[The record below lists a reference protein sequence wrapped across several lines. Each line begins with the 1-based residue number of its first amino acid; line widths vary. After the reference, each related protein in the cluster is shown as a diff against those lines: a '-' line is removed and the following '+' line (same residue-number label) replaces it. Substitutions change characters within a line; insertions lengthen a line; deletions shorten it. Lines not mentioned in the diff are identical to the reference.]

1 MKIWDRLQQKIVQIS
16 STAKEAIPDALLGQ
30 WQVKS
35 DSDGTKLNGIH
46 VQKNTRNYLVPDAT
60 KRLTLQDSKAT
71 LTSKFSAWQIPVD
84 SAADSLGF
92 FAKQHQQMLSKQST
106 WQDWANLSPLVPEI
120 ASAIQIQPLER
131 SIKEAIPHLEEI
143 CHRPRSYLKM
153 ETEKLPVARVQR
165 IAPHAIAYLTSHTE
179 DWECKTFRGIRPKNV
194 LSLVREEL
202 LDIYENR
209 VAVRLIDHVLI
220 YLRQKIRDVERLKN
234 ELEQVLNFSKEASQ
248 SIHYRNRTRI
258 CRLWGENFDAAPQLK
273 VAEVTLNFLEQ
284 IKQKL
289 LTLTDTDLYKAIPRS
304 AEVESTLRNTN
315 ILIGDRHYREIAKL
329 WREWSKWRSKKS
341 KTAQQLFD
349 FYQQTIS
356 GFDAFCCLLCSKVLM
371 KTDRDRGFGYSPDSA
386 LPERGQSYSLQQD
399 SAKESE
405 SLNFQWLED
414 GSIQLE
420 SEKLGI
426 LKFIPLVAQ
435 LAESPDEQTSDQL
448 LKLLESLVDQADSP
462 QHRTIILYFG
472 TTQDLSQISPKFQRF
487 FNTIG
492 NDLLS
497 SDLNF
502 NSKRDRKLALLP
514 VSPFDILSTERV
526 ARAVQWWTYS
536 QKCSAYP
543 IKNVLEFRL
552 PDELLRQLQQLEAM
566 RQSPQNNQ
574 LLFIRPLSLSDRK
587 VFTSN
592 LHSMIKREEAKGN
605 SARGEVVKLRQLE
618 NMPESVDQEFESL
631 LTCPT
636 CQAKYSATGFDISFE
651 YIGNDCFT
659 AHCQQC
665 DTNWGLQRCGQ
676 CQTNYPYIKLGGANP
691 EISDRSIG
699 WCDRVFGRDVLAV
712 PCFDNNNLQFYICS
726 NCGSC
731 GNSSQSS
738 SYSCQRCLKPK

>member
-1 MKIWDRLQQKIVQIS
+1 MKIWDRLQQKFVQVP
-16 STAKEAIPDALLGQ
+16 STSKEAIPDALLGQ

-35 DSDGTKLNGIH
+35 DNDGTKLNGIH
-46 VQKNTRNYLVPDAT
+46 VQKNIRNYLVPDVT

-71 LTSKFSAWQIPVD
+71 LTSKFPAWQIPVD
-84 SAADSLGF
+84 SAADSLRF
-92 FAKQHQQMLSKQST
+92 FAKQHQQMLSKQNT

-120 ASAIQIQPLER
+120 ASAIQIQPLEK
-131 SIKEAIPHLEEI
+131 SIKDAIPHLEEI

-220 YLRQKIRDVERLKN
+220 YLRQRIRDVERLKN

-258 CRLWGENFDAAPQLK
+258 CRLWGENFDAAPQLN
-273 VAEVTLNFLEQ
+273 VAKETLNFLQQ

-289 LTLTDTDLYKAIPRS
+289 LTLTDTDLYKAIPRG
-304 AEVESTLRNTN
+304 AEVEGTLRNTN

-329 WREWSKWRSKKS
+329 WREWSKWRSKRS
-341 KTAQQLFD
+341 KTVLQLFD
-349 FYQQTIS
+349 FYQQTIN
-356 GFDAFCCLLCSKVLM
+356 GFDAFCCLLCSKVLI
-371 KTDRDRGFGYSPDSA
+371 KTERDRGFGYLSDSA

-435 LAESPDEQTSDQL
+435 LAESPDEQTSEQI
-448 LKLLESLVDQADSP
+448 LKLLESVIDQANSQP
-462 QHRTIILYFG
+462 YRTIILYFG
-472 TTQDLSQISPKFQRF
+472 TAQDVSKISPKLRRY

-492 NDLLS
+492 NDLLN
-497 SDLNF
+497 SDLNP
-502 NSKRDRKLALLP
+502 NSKSDRKLALLP
-514 VSPFDILSTERV
+514 VSPFDILSTERF
-526 ARAVQWWTYS
+526 ARAVQWWIYS
-536 QKCSAYP
+536 QKYSAYP

-552 PDELLRQLQQLEAM
+552 SDELLRQLQQSGAM

-574 LLFIRPLSLSDRK
+574 LLVMRPLSPDDRR
-587 VFTSN
+587 VFNSN
-592 LHSMIKREEAKGN
+592 LHSMIKKEEAKGN
-605 SARGEVVKLRQLE
+605 SSRGEVVKLRQLE
-618 NMPESVDQEFESL
+618 NLPESVDQEFESL

-651 YIGNDCFT
+651 NIGNDCFT

-665 DTNWGLQRCGQ
+665 ETDWGLQRCGQ

-691 EISDRSIG
+691 EISDRSVG
-699 WCDRVFGRDVLAV
+699 WCDRVFGRDVLAM
-712 PCFDNNNLQFYICS
+712 PCFDDRNLQFYICS

-738 SYSCQRCLKPK
+738 SYSCQRC

>member
-1 MKIWDRLQQKIVQIS
+1 MKIWDRLQQKFVQVP
-16 STAKEAIPDALLGQ
+16 STSKEAIPDALLGQ

-35 DSDGTKLNGIH
+35 DNDGTKLNGIH
-46 VQKNTRNYLVPDAT
+46 VQKNIRNYLVPDVT

-71 LTSKFSAWQIPVD
+71 LTSKFPAWQIPVD
-84 SAADSLGF
+84 SAADSLRF
-92 FAKQHQQMLSKQST
+92 FAKQHQQMLSKQNT

-120 ASAIQIQPLER
+120 ASAIQIQPLEK
-131 SIKEAIPHLEEI
+131 SIKDAIPHLEEI

-220 YLRQKIRDVERLKN
+220 YLRQRIRDVERLKN

-258 CRLWGENFDAAPQLK
+258 CRLWGENFDAAPQLN
-273 VAEVTLNFLEQ
+273 VAKETLNFLQQ

-289 LTLTDTDLYKAIPRS
+289 LTLTDTDLYKAIPRG
-304 AEVESTLRNTN
+304 AEVEGTLRNTN

-329 WREWSKWRSKKS
+329 WREWSKWRSKRS
-341 KTAQQLFD
+341 KTVLQLFD
-349 FYQQTIS
+349 FYQQTIN
-356 GFDAFCCLLCSKVLM
+356 GFDAFCCLLCSKVLT
-371 KTDRDRGFGYSPDSA
+371 KTERDRGFDYLSDSA
-386 LPERGQSYSLQQD
+386 LAERGQSYSLQQD

-435 LAESPDEQTSDQL
+435 LAESPDEQTSEQI
-448 LKLLESLVDQADSP
+448 LKLLESVIDQANSQP
-462 QHRTIILYFG
+462 YRTIILYFG
-472 TTQDLSQISPKFQRF
+472 TAQDVSKISPKLRRY

-492 NDLLS
+492 NDLLN
-497 SDLNF
+497 SDLNP
-502 NSKRDRKLALLP
+502 NSKSDRKLALLP
-514 VSPFDILSTERV
+514 VSPFDILSTERF
-526 ARAVQWWTYS
+526 ARAVQWWIYS
-536 QKCSAYP
+536 QKYSAYP

-552 PDELLRQLQQLEAM
+552 SDELLRQLQQSGAM

-574 LLFIRPLSLSDRK
+574 LLVMRPLSPDDRR
-587 VFTSN
+587 VFNSN
-592 LHSMIKREEAKGN
+592 LHSMIKKEEAKGN
-605 SARGEVVKLRQLE
+605 SSRGEVIKLRQLE
-618 NMPESVDQEFESL
+618 NLPESIAQEFESF

-651 YIGNDCFT
+651 NIGNDCFT

-665 DTNWGLQRCGQ
+665 ETDWGLQRCGQ

-691 EISDRSIG
+691 EISDRSVG
-699 WCDRVFGRDVLAV
+699 WCDRVFGRDVLAM
-712 PCFDNNNLQFYICS
+712 PCFDDRNLQFYICS

-738 SYSCQRCLKPK
+738 SYSCQRC

>member
-1 MKIWDRLQQKIVQIS
+1 MKIWDRLQQKFVQVP
-16 STAKEAIPDALLGQ
+16 STSKEAIPDALLGQ

-35 DSDGTKLNGIH
+35 DHDGTKLNGIH

-71 LTSKFSAWQIPVD
+71 LTSKFPAWQIPVD

-92 FAKQHQQMLSKQST
+92 FAKQHQQMLSKQNT

-120 ASAIQIQPLER
+120 ASAIQIQPLEK
-131 SIKEAIPHLEEI
+131 SIKDAIPHLEEI

-153 ETEKLPVARVQR
+153 EAEKLPVARVQR

-179 DWECKTFRGIRPKNV
+179 DWECKTFRGVRPKNV

-209 VAVRLIDHVLI
+209 VAVRLIDHLLV
-220 YLRQKIRDVERLKN
+220 YLRRRIRDVEKLKN
-234 ELEQVLNFSKEASQ
+234 ELEQVLNFSKVLQ
-248 SIHYRNRTRI
+248 SIHRRNCERI
-258 CRLWGENFDAAPQLK
+258 CHLWGENFDAAPQLK
-273 VAEVTLNFLEQ
+273 VAKETLDFLEQ

-289 LTLTDTDLYKAIPRS
+289 LTLTDTDVYKAIPRS
-304 AEVESTLRNTN
+304 AVVEGTLRNTN

-329 WREWSKWRSKKS
+329 WREWSKWRSKRS

-349 FYQQTIS
+349 FYQQTIN

-371 KTDRDRGFGYSPDSA
+371 KTDRDRGFGYLSDSA
-386 LPERGQSYSLQQD
+386 LPERGQSYSLQQG

-420 SEKLGI
+420 SKELGI
-426 LKFIPLVAQ
+426 LKFIPLIAQ
-435 LAESPDEQTSDQL
+435 LAESPDEQTSEQI
-448 LKLLESLVDQADSP
+448 LKLLEQLIEQEASQSY
-462 QHRTIILYFG
+462 RTIILYFG
-472 TTQDLSQISPKFQRF
+472 TAQDVSKISPKLRRY

-492 NDLLS
+492 NDLLN
-497 SDLNF
+497 SDLNY
-502 NSKRDRKLALLP
+502 NSKSDRKLALLP

-526 ARAVQWWTYS
+526 ARAIQWWIYS

-552 PDELLRQLQQLEAM
+552 PDELLRQLQQSGAM

-574 LLFIRPLSLSDRK
+574 LLVMRPFFPDDRR
-587 VFTSN
+587 VFNSN
-592 LHSMIKREEAKGN
+592 LHSMIKKEEAKGN
-605 SARGEVVKLRQLE
+605 SSRGEVVKLRQLE
-618 NMPESVDQEFESL
+618 NLPKSVDQEFESL

-636 CQAKYSATGFDISFE
+636 CQERYSATSSFE
-651 YIGNDCFT
+651 NIGNDCFK

-665 DTNWGLQRCGQ
+665 DTDWGLQRCGQ
-676 CQTNYPYIKLGGANP
+676 CQTNYPYIKLGGASA
-691 EISDRSIG
+691 EISDRSVG

>member
-16 STAKEAIPDALLGQ
+16 STSKEAIPDALLGQ
-30 WQVKS
+30 WQVKC
-35 DSDGTKLNGIH
+35 DHDGTKLNGIH
-46 VQKNTRNYLVPDAT
+46 IQKNARNYLVPDAT
-60 KRLTLQDSKAT
+60 KRLILQDSKAT
-71 LTSKFSAWQIPVD
+71 LDSKFPAWQIPVD
-84 SAADSLGF
+84 SAADSLRF
-92 FAKQHQQMLSKQST
+92 FAKQNQQMLAKQST

-120 ASAIQIQPLER
+120 ASAIQMQPLEKI
-131 SIKEAIPHLEEI
+131 IKDAIPHLEEI

-153 ETEKLPVARVQR
+153 ETERLPVARVQR

-209 VAVRLIDHVLI
+209 VTVRLIDHLLV
-220 YLRQKIRDVERLKN
+220 YLRRRIRDVEKLRN
-234 ELEQVLNFSKEASQ
+234 ELEQVLNFSEVSQ
-248 SIHYRNRTRI
+248 SIHWRNRDRI
-258 CRLWGENFDAAPQLK
+258 CHLWGENFDADQQLN
-273 VAEVTLNFLEQ
+273 VAKETLNFLQQ

-289 LTLTDTDLYKAIPRS
+289 LTLADTDLYKAIPRG
-304 AEVESTLRNTN
+304 AEVEGTLRNTN

-329 WREWSKWRSKKS
+329 WREWSKWNSKKS

-349 FYQQTIS
+349 FYQQTIN

-371 KTDRDRGFGYSPDSA
+371 KTDRDRGFGYSSDSA
-386 LPERGQSYSLQQD
+386 LPELGQSYSLQQD

-414 GSIQLE
+414 GSILLE

-435 LAESPDEQTSDQL
+435 LAESPDEQTSEHI
-448 LKLLESLVDQADSP
+448 LKLLESLVNQADSP
-462 QHRTIILYFG
+462 QHRIIILYFG
-472 TTQDLSQISPKFQRF
+472 TAQDVSQISPKFQRY

-492 NDLLS
+492 NDLLN
-497 SDLNF
+497 SDF
-502 NSKRDRKLALLP
+502 KSDRKLALLP

-526 ARAVQWWTYS
+526 ARALQWWIYS

-552 PDELLRQLQQLEAM
+552 PDELLRQLQQSGAM

-574 LLFIRPLSLSDRK
+574 LLVMRPFFSDDRR
-587 VFTSN
+587 VFNSN
-592 LHSMIKREEAKGN
+592 LHSMIKKEEAKGN
-605 SARGEVVKLRQLE
+605 SSRGEVVKLRQLE
-618 NMPESVDQEFESL
+618 NLPESVDQEFESL

-651 YIGNDCFT
+651 NIGNDCFT

-665 DTNWGLQRCGQ
+665 ETDWGLQRCGQ

-691 EISDRSIG
+691 EISDRPVG
-699 WCDRVFGRDVLAV
+699 WCDRVFGRDVLAM
-712 PCFDNNNLQFYICS
+712 PCFDDRNLQFYICS

-738 SYSCQRCLKPK
+738 SYSCQRC

>member
-16 STAKEAIPDALLGQ
+16 STAKEAIPGALLGQ

-35 DSDGTKLNGIH
+35 DNDGTKLNGIH

-435 LAESPDEQTSDQL
+435 LAESPDEQTSEQI
-448 LKLLESLVDQADSP
+448 LKLLESVIDQANSQP
-462 QHRTIILYFG
+462 YRTIILYFG
-472 TTQDLSQISPKFQRF
+472 TAQDVSKISPKFQRF

>member
-1 MKIWDRLQQKIVQIS
+1 MKIWDRLQQKIVQVPS
-16 STAKEAIPDALLGQ
+16 MSKQATSEALLGQ

-35 DSDGTKLNGIH
+35 DNDGTKLNGIH
-46 VQKNTRNYLVPDAT
+46 VQKNTCNYLVPDAT
-60 KRLTLQDSKAT
+60 KRWTLQDSKVA
-71 LTSKFSAWQIPVD
+71 LSSKFPAWQIPVD

-92 FAKQHQQMLSKQST
+92 FAKQHQQMLAKQNT

-120 ASAIQIQPLER
+120 ASAIQIQPLEKI
-131 SIKEAIPHLEEI
+131 IKNAIPHLEEI

-153 ETEKLPVARVQR
+153 ETEKLPVGRVQR

-179 DWECKTFRGIRPKNV
+179 DWECKTFRGVRPKNV

-202 LDIYENR
+202 FDIYENR
-209 VAVRLIDHVLI
+209 VTVRLIDHVLD
-220 YLRQKIRDVERLKN
+220 YLRRRIRDVEKLKN
-234 ELEQVLNFSKEASQ
+234 ELEQVLNFSEVSQ
-248 SIHYRNRTRI
+248 SIHWRNRERI
-258 CRLWGENFDAAPQLK
+258 CHLWGENFDAAPQLK

-289 LTLTDTDLYKAIPRS
+289 LTMTDTDLYKAIPRS
-304 AEVESTLRNTN
+304 AEVEGTLRNTN

-349 FYQQTIS
+349 FYQQTIN
-356 GFDAFCCLLCSKVLM
+356 GFDAFCSLLCSKVLM
-371 KTDRDRGFGYSPDSA
+371 KTDRDRGFGYLSDSA

-414 GSIQLE
+414 GSIQLG
-420 SEKLGI
+420 SEKLGS

-435 LAESPDEQTSDQL
+435 LAESSDEQTSEQI
-448 LKLLESLVDQADSP
+448 LKLLKSLVDQSDAP
-462 QHRTIILYFG
+462 QQRTIILYFG
-472 TTQDLSQISPKFQRF
+472 TAQDVSQISPKFQRF

-497 SDLNF
+497 FNLNSDF
-502 NSKRDRKLALLP
+502 KSDRKLALVP

-526 ARAVQWWTYS
+526 ARAVQWWIYS
-536 QKCSAYP
+536 QKYGDYP
-543 IKNVLEFRL
+543 IKKDLRL
-552 PDELLRQLQQLEAM
+552 PDQLLQQLQ
-566 RQSPQNNQ
+566 RLGVIGQHSHNQQ
-574 LLFIRPLSLSDRK
+574 LLFMRSLKERERNT
-587 VFTSN
+587 FNSN

-605 SARGEVVKLRQLE
+605 SSRGEVIKLRQLE
-618 NMPESVDQEFESL
+618 NLPESIAQEFESF

-636 CQAKYSATGFDISFE
+636 CQAKHSATGFDINFKNIE
-651 YIGNDCFT
+651 NDCFK
-659 AHCQQC
+659 AYCQQC
-665 DTNWGLQRCGQ
+665 DTDWGLKRCGQ

-691 EISDRSIG
+691 EISDRSVG
-699 WCDRVFGRDVLAV
+699 SCDRVFGRDVLAV
-712 PCFDNNNLQFYICS
+712 PCFDDRNLQFYICS

-738 SYSCQRCLKPK
+738 SYSCQRCNSKN

>member
-1 MKIWDRLQQKIVQIS
+1 MKIWDRLQQKFVRIP
-16 STAKEAIPDALLGQ
+16 STSKEAIPDVLLGQ

-35 DSDGTKLNGIH
+35 DNDGTKLNGIH
-46 VQKNTRNYLVPDAT
+46 VQKNTRNYLVPDGT
-60 KRLTLQDSKAT
+60 KRWTLQDSKAG
-71 LTSKFSAWQIPVD
+71 LTGKFLAWQIPVD

-92 FAKQHQQMLSKQST
+92 FAKQHQQMLSKQNT
-106 WQDWANLSPLVPEI
+106 WQDWVNLSPLVPEI
-120 ASAIQIQPLER
+120 ASAIQIQPLEK
-131 SIKEAIPHLEEI
+131 SIKDAIPHLEEI

-209 VAVRLIDHVLI
+209 VTVRLIDHILV
-220 YLRQKIRDVERLKN
+220 YLRQRIRDVEKLKN
-234 ELEQVLNFSKEASQ
+234 ELEQVLNFSEVSQ
-248 SIHYRNRTRI
+248 SIHWRNRERI
-258 CRLWGENFDAAPQLK
+258 CHLWGENFDAAPQLK

-289 LTLTDTDLYKAIPRS
+289 LTITDTDLYKAIPRS
-304 AEVESTLRNTN
+304 ADVEGTLRNTN

-329 WREWSKWRSKKS
+329 WREWSKWRSKRS

-349 FYQQTIS
+349 FYQQTIN
-356 GFDAFCCLLCSKVLM
+356 GFDAFCCLLCSKVLT
-371 KTDRDRGFGYSPDSA
+371 KTERDRGFDYLSDSA

-435 LAESPDEQTSDQL
+435 LVESPDEQTSEQI
-448 LKLLESLVDQADSP
+448 LKLFESVIDQANSQP
-462 QHRTIILYFG
+462 YRTIILYFG
-472 TTQDLSQISPKFQRF
+472 TAQDVSKISPKLRRY

-492 NDLLS
+492 NDLLN
-497 SDLNF
+497 SDLNS
-502 NSKRDRKLALLP
+502 NSKSDRQLALLP

-526 ARAVQWWTYS
+526 AKAVQWWIYS
-536 QKCSAYP
+536 QKYSAYP
-543 IKNVLEFRL
+543 IKKDLRL
-552 PDELLRQLQQLEAM
+552 PD
-566 RQSPQNNQ
+566 Q
-574 LLFIRPLSLSDRK
+574 LLQKIQRSAVIGQHSQSYQLIFIRPLSLGDRNT
-587 VFTSN
+587 FNSN
-592 LHSMIKREEAKGN
+592 LHSAIKGEETKGN
-605 SARGEVVKLRQLE
+605 SSKREVVKLRQLE
-618 NMPESVDQEFESL
+618 TLPDSIAQEFESL

-636 CQAKYSATGFDISFE
+636 CQTKYSETSFDIRFE
-651 YIGNDCFT
+651 NIGNDCFKG
-659 AHCQQC
+659 HCQQC
-665 DTNWGLQRCGQ
+665 DTDWGLQRCGQ

-691 EISDRSIG
+691 EISDRSVG
-699 WCDRVFGRDVLAV
+699 WCDRVFGRDVLSV
-712 PCFDNNNLQFYICS
+712 PCFDDNSLQFYICS

-738 SYSCQRCLKPK
+738 SYSCQRC

>member
-1 MKIWDRLQQKIVQIS
+1 MKIWDRLKQKIGQIP
-16 STAKEAIPDALLGQ
+16 STSKGAIPDTLLGK

-35 DSDGTKLNGIH
+35 DHDGTKLNGIH
-46 VQKNTRNYLVPDAT
+46 VQKNTFNYLVPDAT
-60 KRLTLQDSKAT
+60 KRWTLQDSQDSKAG
-71 LTSKFSAWQIPVD
+71 LTGKFFAWQIPVD
-84 SAADSLGF
+84 NAADSLGF
-92 FAKQHQQMLSKQST
+92 FAKQHQQMLSKQNT

-120 ASAIQIQPLER
+120 VSAIQIQPLEKI
-131 SIKEAIPHLEEI
+131 IKDAIPHLEEI

-153 ETEKLPVARVQR
+153 ETEKLAVARVQR

-209 VAVRLIDHVLI
+209 VTVRLIDHVLI
-220 YLRQKIRDVERLKN
+220 YLRQRIRDVERLKN

-258 CRLWGENFDAAPQLK
+258 CRLWGENFDAAPQLN
-273 VAEVTLNFLEQ
+273 VAKETLNFLQQ

-289 LTLTDTDLYKAIPRS
+289 LTLTDTDLYKAIPRG
-304 AEVESTLRNTN
+304 AEVEGTLRNTN

-329 WREWSKWRSKKS
+329 WREWSKWRSKRS

-349 FYQQTIS
+349 FYQQTIN

-371 KTDRDRGFGYSPDSA
+371 KTERDRGFGYLSDSA

-435 LAESPDEQTSDQL
+435 LAESPDEQTSEQI
-448 LKLLESLVDQADSP
+448 LKLLESVIEQANSQP
-462 QHRTIILYFG
+462 YRTIILYFG
-472 TTQDLSQISPKFQRF
+472 TAQDVSKISPKLRRY
-487 FNTIG
+487 FNAIG
-492 NDLLS
+492 NDLLN
-497 SDLNF
+497 SDF
-502 NSKRDRKLALLP
+502 KSDRKLALLP

-526 ARAVQWWTYS
+526 AKAVQWWIYS
-536 QKCSAYP
+536 QKYSDYP
-543 IKNVLEFRL
+543 IKKDLRL
-552 PDELLRQLQQLEAM
+552 PDQLLQQLQRSAVIG
-566 RQSPQNNQ
+566 QHFQNHQ
-574 LLFIRPLSLSDRK
+574 LLFMRPLSVGDRR
-587 VFTSN
+587 VFNSN
-592 LHSMIKREEAKGN
+592 LHSMIKKEEAKGN
-605 SARGEVVKLRQLE
+605 SSRGEVLKLRQLE
-618 NMPESVDQEFESL
+618 NLPESVNQEFESF

-636 CQAKYSATGFDISFE
+636 CQAEYSAIGFDINFKN
-651 YIGNDCFT
+651 IGNDCFT

-665 DTNWGLQRCGQ
+665 KTDWGLNRCGQ
-676 CQTNYPYIKLGGANP
+676 CQTNYPYIKLDWANP
-691 EISDRSIG
+691 EISDRSVG

-712 PCFDNNNLQFYICS
+712 PCFADNSLQFYICS

-738 SYSCQRCLKPK
+738 SYSCQRC

>member
-1 MKIWDRLQQKIVQIS
+1 MKIWDRLQQKFVQVP
-16 STAKEAIPDALLGQ
+16 STSKEAIPDALLGQ

-35 DSDGTKLNGIH
+35 DNDGTKLNGIH
-46 VQKNTRNYLVPDAT
+46 VQKNIRNYLVPDVT

-71 LTSKFSAWQIPVD
+71 LTSKFPAWQIPVD
-84 SAADSLGF
+84 SAADSLRF
-92 FAKQHQQMLSKQST
+92 FAKQHQQMLSKQNT

-120 ASAIQIQPLER
+120 ASAIQIQPLEK
-131 SIKEAIPHLEEI
+131 SIKDAIPHLEEI

-220 YLRQKIRDVERLKN
+220 YLRQRIRDVERLKN

-258 CRLWGENFDAAPQLK
+258 CRLWGENFDAAPQLN
-273 VAEVTLNFLEQ
+273 VAKETLNFLQQ

-289 LTLTDTDLYKAIPRS
+289 LTLTDTDLYKAIPRG
-304 AEVESTLRNTN
+304 AEVEGTLRNTN

-329 WREWSKWRSKKS
+329 WREWSKWRSKRS
-341 KTAQQLFD
+341 KTVLQLFD
-349 FYQQTIS
+349 FYQQTIN
-356 GFDAFCCLLCSKVLM
+356 GFDAFCCLLCSKVLI
-371 KTDRDRGFGYSPDSA
+371 KTERDRGFGYLSDSA

-435 LAESPDEQTSDQL
+435 LAESPDEQTSEQI
-448 LKLLESLVDQADSP
+448 LKLLESVIDQANSQP
-462 QHRTIILYFG
+462 YRTIILYFG
-472 TTQDLSQISPKFQRF
+472 TAQDVSKISPKLRRY

-492 NDLLS
+492 NDLLN
-497 SDLNF
+497 SDLNP
-502 NSKRDRKLALLP
+502 NSKSDRKLALLP
-514 VSPFDILSTERV
+514 VSPFDILSTERF
-526 ARAVQWWTYS
+526 ARAVQWWIYS
-536 QKCSAYP
+536 QKYSAYP

-552 PDELLRQLQQLEAM
+552 SDELLRQLQQSGAM

-574 LLFIRPLSLSDRK
+574 LLVMRPLSPDDRR
-587 VFTSN
+587 VFNSN
-592 LHSMIKREEAKGN
+592 LHSMIKKEEAKGN
-605 SARGEVVKLRQLE
+605 SSRGEVIKLRQLE
-618 NMPESVDQEFESL
+618 NLPESIAQEFESF

-651 YIGNDCFT
+651 NIGNDCFT

-665 DTNWGLQRCGQ
+665 ETDWGLQRCGQ
-676 CQTNYPYIKLGGANP
+676 CQTNYPYIKLSGANP
-691 EISDRSIG
+691 EISDRSVG
-699 WCDRVFGRDVLAV
+699 WCDRVFGRDVLAM
-712 PCFDNNNLQFYICS
+712 PCFDDRNLQFYICS

-738 SYSCQRCLKPK
+738 SYSCQRC

>member
-1 MKIWDRLQQKIVQIS
+1 MKIWDRLQQKFVQVP
-16 STAKEAIPDALLGQ
+16 STSKEAIPDALLGQ

-35 DSDGTKLNGIH
+35 DNDGTKLNGIH
-46 VQKNTRNYLVPDAT
+46 VQKNIRNYLVPDVT

-71 LTSKFSAWQIPVD
+71 LTSKFPAWQIPVD
-84 SAADSLGF
+84 SAADSLRF
-92 FAKQHQQMLSKQST
+92 FAKQHQQMLSKQNT

-120 ASAIQIQPLER
+120 DSAIQIQPLEKI
-131 SIKEAIPHLEEI
+131 IKDAIPHLEEI

-220 YLRQKIRDVERLKN
+220 YLRQRIRDVERLKN

-258 CRLWGENFDAAPQLK
+258 CRLWGENFDAAPQLN
-273 VAEVTLNFLEQ
+273 VAKETLNFLQQ

-289 LTLTDTDLYKAIPRS
+289 LTLTDTDLYKAIPRG
-304 AEVESTLRNTN
+304 AEVEGTLRNTN

-329 WREWSKWRSKKS
+329 WREWSKWRSKRS
-341 KTAQQLFD
+341 KTVLQLFD
-349 FYQQTIS
+349 FYQQTIN
-356 GFDAFCCLLCSKVLM
+356 GFDAFCCLLCSKVLI
-371 KTDRDRGFGYSPDSA
+371 KTERDRGFGYLSDSA

-435 LAESPDEQTSDQL
+435 LAESPDEQTSEQI
-448 LKLLESLVDQADSP
+448 LKLLESVIDQANSQP
-462 QHRTIILYFG
+462 YRTIILYFG
-472 TTQDLSQISPKFQRF
+472 TAQDVSKISPKLRRY

-492 NDLLS
+492 NDLLN
-497 SDLNF
+497 SDLNP
-502 NSKRDRKLALLP
+502 NSKSDRKLALLP
-514 VSPFDILSTERV
+514 VSPFDILSTERF
-526 ARAVQWWTYS
+526 ARAVQWWIYS
-536 QKCSAYP
+536 QKYSAYP

-552 PDELLRQLQQLEAM
+552 SDELLRQLQQSGAM

-574 LLFIRPLSLSDRK
+574 LLVMRPLSPDDRR
-587 VFTSN
+587 VFNSN
-592 LHSMIKREEAKGN
+592 LHSMIKKEEAKGN
-605 SARGEVVKLRQLE
+605 SSRGEVIKLRQLE
-618 NMPESVDQEFESL
+618 NLPESIAQEFESF

-651 YIGNDCFT
+651 NIGNDCFT

-665 DTNWGLQRCGQ
+665 ETDWGLQRCGQ
-676 CQTNYPYIKLGGANP
+676 CQTNYPYIKLSGANP
-691 EISDRSIG
+691 EISDRSVG
-699 WCDRVFGRDVLAV
+699 WCDRVFGRDVLAM
-712 PCFDNNNLQFYICS
+712 PCFDDRNLQFYICS

-738 SYSCQRCLKPK
+738 SYSCQRC

>member
-1 MKIWDRLQQKIVQIS
+1 MKIWDRLQQKFVQVPLTS
-16 STAKEAIPDALLGQ
+16 KEAIPDALLGQ

-35 DSDGTKLNGIH
+35 DHDGTKLNGIH

-60 KRLTLQDSKAT
+60 KRWTLQDSKAP
-71 LTSKFSAWQIPVD
+71 LTNKFSAWQIPVD

-92 FAKQHQQMLSKQST
+92 FAKQHQQMLSKQNT

-120 ASAIQIQPLER
+120 ASAIQIQPLEK
-131 SIKEAIPHLEEI
+131 SIKDAIPHLKEI

-209 VAVRLIDHVLI
+209 VTVRLIDHILV
-220 YLRQKIRDVERLKN
+220 YLRQRIRDVEKLKN
-234 ELEQVLNFSKEASQ
+234 ELEQVLNFSEVSQ
-248 SIHYRNRTRI
+248 SIHWRNRERI
-258 CRLWGENFDAAPQLK
+258 CHLWGENFDAAPQLK

-329 WREWSKWRSKKS
+329 WREWSKWLSKRS

-349 FYQQTIS
+349 FYQQTIN
-356 GFDAFCCLLCSKVLM
+356 GFDAFCCLLCSKVLT
-371 KTDRDRGFGYSPDSA
+371 KTERDRGFDYLSDSA

-435 LAESPDEQTSDQL
+435 LVESPDEQTSEQI
-448 LKLLESLVDQADSP
+448 LKLFESVIDQANSQP
-462 QHRTIILYFG
+462 YRTIILYFG
-472 TTQDLSQISPKFQRF
+472 TAQDVSKISPKLRRY

-492 NDLLS
+492 NDLLN
-497 SDLNF
+497 SDF
-502 NSKRDRKLALLP
+502 KSDRKLALLP

-526 ARAVQWWTYS
+526 ARAIQWWIYS

-552 PDELLRQLQQLEAM
+552 PDELLKPIQQTGAI
-566 RQSPQNNQ
+566 RHSPQNNQ

-605 SARGEVVKLRQLE
+605 SARGEVVRLRQLE
-618 NMPESVDQEFESL
+618 NLPESVDQEFESF

-636 CQAKYSATGFDISFE
+636 CQANYSANSFDINLE
-651 YIGNDCFT
+651 NIGNDCFE
-659 AHCQQC
+659 AHCQSC
-665 DTNWGLQRCGQ
+665 NTTWGLQRCGQ

-691 EISDRSIG
+691 EISDRSVG
-699 WCDRVFGRDVLAV
+699 WCNRVFGRDVISV
-712 PCFDNNNLQFYICS
+712 PCFDDNSLQFYICS

-738 SYSCQRCLKPK
+738 SYSCQRC

>member
-1 MKIWDRLQQKIVQIS
+1 MKIWDRLQQEIVQIS
-16 STAKEAIPDALLGQ
+16 STSKEAISDALLGQ

-35 DSDGTKLNGIH
+35 DHDGTKLNGIH

-60 KRLTLQDSKAT
+60 KRWTLRDSKAP
-71 LTSKFSAWQIPVD
+71 LTGKFSAWQIPVD
-84 SAADSLGF
+84 SAADSLEF

-120 ASAIQIQPLER
+120 ASAIQIQLLEK

-153 ETEKLPVARVQR
+153 ETEKLSVARVQR

-179 DWECKTFRGIRPKNV
+179 DWECKTFRGVRPKNV

-209 VAVRLIDHVLI
+209 VAVRLIDHLLV
-220 YLRQKIRDVERLKN
+220 YLRQRIRDVEKLKN
-234 ELEQVLNFSKEASQ
+234 ELEQVLNFSEVSQ
-248 SIHYRNRTRI
+248 SIHWRNRERI
-258 CRLWGENFDAAPQLK
+258 CHLWGENFDAAPQLK
-273 VAEVTLNFLEQ
+273 VAEVTLNFLKQ

-304 AEVESTLRNTN
+304 AEVEGTLRNTN

-329 WREWSKWRSKKS
+329 WREWSKWRSKRS

-349 FYQQTIS
+349 FYQQTIN

-371 KTDRDRGFGYSPDSA
+371 KTEHDRGFGYSSDSA
-386 LPERGQSYSLQQD
+386 LPERGQSSYFLHQD
-399 SAKESE
+399 SYQERDAI
-405 SLNFQWLED
+405 NFQWLED
-414 GSIQLE
+414 GLIQLE

-435 LAESPDEQTSDQL
+435 LAECPDEQTSEQI
-448 LKLLESLVDQADSP
+448 LKLLKSLVNQADAL
-462 QHRTIILYFG
+462 QHRTIILYLG
-472 TTQDLSQISPKFQRF
+472 TAQDLSQISPKFQRF

-497 SDLNF
+497 SDLTSNF
-502 NSKRDRKLALLP
+502 KSDRQLALLP

-526 ARAVQWWTYS
+526 ARAMQWWIYS
-536 QKCSAYP
+536 QKYSAYP
-543 IKNVLEFRL
+543 IKNVLESRL
-552 PDELLRQLQQLEAM
+552 PEELLRQQLGAMLQN
-566 RQSPQNNQ
+566 RQNNQ
-574 LLFIRPLSLSDRK
+574 LLVMRPLSPDDRNI
-587 VFTSN
+587 FNSN

-605 SARGEVVKLRQLE
+605 SSRGEIVKLRQLE
-618 NMPESVDQEFESL
+618 NLPENIDREFESL

-636 CQAKYSATGFDISFE
+636 CQAKYSPTGFDISFE
-651 YIGNDCFT
+651 NIGNDCFK

-665 DTNWGLQRCGQ
+665 ETNWGLQRCGQ

-699 WCDRVFGRDVLAV
+699 WCDRVFGRDILAV
-712 PCFDNNNLQFYICS
+712 PYFDKNNCQSYICS
-726 NCGSC
+726 NCG
-731 GNSSQSS
+731 NSSQSNFS
-738 SYSCQRCLKPK
+738 KN

>member
-1 MKIWDRLQQKIVQIS
+1 MKIWDRLQQKIVQVPS
-16 STAKEAIPDALLGQ
+16 MSKQATSEALLGQ

-35 DSDGTKLNGIH
+35 DNDGTKLNGIH
-46 VQKNTRNYLVPDAT
+46 VQKNTCNYLVPDAT
-60 KRLTLQDSKAT
+60 KRWTLQDSKVA
-71 LTSKFSAWQIPVD
+71 LSSKFPAWQIPVD

-92 FAKQHQQMLSKQST
+92 FAKQHQQMLAKQNT

-120 ASAIQIQPLER
+120 ASAIQIQPLEKI
-131 SIKEAIPHLEEI
+131 IKNAIPHLEEI

-153 ETEKLPVARVQR
+153 ETEKLPVGRVQR

-179 DWECKTFRGIRPKNV
+179 DWECKTFRGVRPKNV

-202 LDIYENR
+202 FDIYENR
-209 VAVRLIDHVLI
+209 VTVRLIDHVLD
-220 YLRQKIRDVERLKN
+220 YLRRRIRDVEKLKN
-234 ELEQVLNFSKEASQ
+234 ELEQVLNFSEVSQ
-248 SIHYRNRTRI
+248 SIHWRNRERI
-258 CRLWGENFDAAPQLK
+258 CHLWGENFDAAPQLK

-289 LTLTDTDLYKAIPRS
+289 LTMTDTDLYKAIPRS
-304 AEVESTLRNTN
+304 AEVEGTLRNTN

-349 FYQQTIS
+349 FYQQTIN
-356 GFDAFCCLLCSKVLM
+356 GFDAFCSLLCSKVLM
-371 KTDRDRGFGYSPDSA
+371 KTDRDRGFGYLSDSA

-414 GSIQLE
+414 GSIQLG
-420 SEKLGI
+420 SEKLGS

-435 LAESPDEQTSDQL
+435 LAESSDEQTSEQI
-448 LKLLESLVDQADSP
+448 LKLLKSLVDQSDAP
-462 QHRTIILYFG
+462 QQRTIILYFG
-472 TTQDLSQISPKFQRF
+472 TAQDVSQISPKFQRF

-497 SDLNF
+497 FNLNSDF
-502 NSKRDRKLALLP
+502 KSDRKLALVP

-526 ARAVQWWTYS
+526 ARAVQWWIYS
-536 QKCSAYP
+536 QKYGDYP
-543 IKNVLEFRL
+543 IKKDLRL
-552 PDELLRQLQQLEAM
+552 PDQLLQQLQ
-566 RQSPQNNQ
+566 RLGVIGQHSHNQQ
-574 LLFIRPLSLSDRK
+574 LLFMRSLKERERNT
-587 VFTSN
+587 FNSN

-605 SARGEVVKLRQLE
+605 SSRGEVIKLRQLE
-618 NMPESVDQEFESL
+618 NLPESIAQEFESF

-636 CQAKYSATGFDISFE
+636 CQAKHSATGFDINFKNIE
-651 YIGNDCFT
+651 NDCFK
-659 AHCQQC
+659 AYCQQC
-665 DTNWGLQRCGQ
+665 DTDWGLKRCGQ

-691 EISDRSIG
+691 EISDRSVG

-712 PCFDNNNLQFYICS
+712 PCFDDRNLQFYICP
-726 NCGSC
+726 NCGIC
-731 GNSSQSS
+731 GNSSPSS
-738 SYSCQRCLKPK
+738 VYSCQRCNSKS

>member
-1 MKIWDRLQQKIVQIS
+1 
-16 STAKEAIPDALLGQ
+16 
-30 WQVKS
+30 
-35 DSDGTKLNGIH
+35 
-46 VQKNTRNYLVPDAT
+46 
-60 KRLTLQDSKAT
+60 
-71 LTSKFSAWQIPVD
+71 
-84 SAADSLGF
+84 
-92 FAKQHQQMLSKQST
+92 MLSKQNT

-120 ASAIQIQPLER
+120 ASAIQIQPLEK
-131 SIKEAIPHLEEI
+131 SIKDAIPHLEEI

-220 YLRQKIRDVERLKN
+220 YLRQRIRDVERLKN

-258 CRLWGENFDAAPQLK
+258 CRLWGENFDAAPQLN
-273 VAEVTLNFLEQ
+273 VAKETLNFLQQ

-289 LTLTDTDLYKAIPRS
+289 LTLTDTDLYKAIPRG
-304 AEVESTLRNTN
+304 AEVEGTLRNTN

-329 WREWSKWRSKKS
+329 WREWSKWRSKRS
-341 KTAQQLFD
+341 KTVLQLFD
-349 FYQQTIS
+349 FYQQTIN
-356 GFDAFCCLLCSKVLM
+356 GFDAFCCLLCSKVLI
-371 KTDRDRGFGYSPDSA
+371 KTERDRGFGYLSDSA

-435 LAESPDEQTSDQL
+435 LAESPDEQTSEQI
-448 LKLLESLVDQADSP
+448 LKLLESVIDQANSQP
-462 QHRTIILYFG
+462 YRTIILYFG
-472 TTQDLSQISPKFQRF
+472 TAQDVSKISPKLRRY

-492 NDLLS
+492 NDLLN
-497 SDLNF
+497 SDLNP
-502 NSKRDRKLALLP
+502 NSKSDRKLALLP
-514 VSPFDILSTERV
+514 VSPFDILSTERF
-526 ARAVQWWTYS
+526 ARAVQWWIYS
-536 QKCSAYP
+536 QKYSAYP

-552 PDELLRQLQQLEAM
+552 SDELLRQLQQSGAM

-574 LLFIRPLSLSDRK
+574 LLVMRPLSPDDRR
-587 VFTSN
+587 VFNSN
-592 LHSMIKREEAKGN
+592 LHSMIKKEEAKGN
-605 SARGEVVKLRQLE
+605 SSRGEVIKLRQLE
-618 NMPESVDQEFESL
+618 NLPESIAQEFESF

-651 YIGNDCFT
+651 NIGNDCFT

-665 DTNWGLQRCGQ
+665 ETDWGLQRCGQ
-676 CQTNYPYIKLGGANP
+676 CQTNYPYIKLSGANP
-691 EISDRSIG
+691 EISDRSVG
-699 WCDRVFGRDVLAV
+699 WCDRVFGRDVLAM
-712 PCFDNNNLQFYICS
+712 PCFDDRNLQFYICS

-738 SYSCQRCLKPK
+738 SYSCQRC

>member
-1 MKIWDRLQQKIVQIS
+1 MKIWDRLQQKFVQVP
-16 STAKEAIPDALLGQ
+16 STSKEAIPDAFLGQ

-35 DSDGTKLNGIH
+35 DHDGTKLNGIH

-71 LTSKFSAWQIPVD
+71 LTSKFPAWQIPVD

-92 FAKQHQQMLSKQST
+92 FAKQHQQVLSKQNT

-209 VAVRLIDHVLI
+209 VAVRLIDHLLV
-220 YLRQKIRDVERLKN
+220 YLRQRIRDVEKLKN
-234 ELEQVLNFSKEASQ
+234 ELEQVLNFSEVSQ
-248 SIHYRNRTRI
+248 SIHWRNRERI
-258 CRLWGENFDAAPQLK
+258 CHLWGENFDAAPQLK
-273 VAEVTLNFLEQ
+273 EAAVTLDFLKQ

-289 LTLTDTDLYKAIPRS
+289 LSLTDTDLYKAIPRS
-304 AEVESTLRNTN
+304 AAVEGTLRNTN
-315 ILIGDRHYREIAKL
+315 ILIGDRHYRGIAKL
-329 WREWSKWRSKKS
+329 WREWSKWNSKKS

-349 FYQQTIS
+349 FYQQTIN

-371 KTDRDRGFGYSPDSA
+371 KTERDRGFGYSSDSV
-386 LPERGQSYSLQQD
+386 LPERGQLYSLKQD

-405 SLNFQWLED
+405 FLNFQWLED

-426 LKFIPLVAQ
+426 LKFIPLVSQ
-435 LAESPDEQTSDQL
+435 LAESPDEQTSEQI
-448 LKLLESLVDQADSP
+448 LKLLKSLVDQSDAP
-462 QHRTIILYFG
+462 QQQTIILYFG
-472 TTQDLSQISPKFQRF
+472 TAQDLSQISPKFQRF

-497 SDLNF
+497 SNLNSS
-502 NSKRDRKLALLP
+502 SKSDRKLALLP

-526 ARAVQWWTYS
+526 ARAVQWWIYS
-536 QKCSAYP
+536 QKCSTYP
-543 IKNVLEFRL
+543 IKKVLESRL
-552 PDELLRQLQQLEAM
+552 PDELLRQLQQSETM
-566 RQSPQNNQ
+566 RQSPQKNQ
-574 LLFIRPLSLSDRK
+574 LLVIRPFFSDDRK

-592 LHSMIKREEAKGN
+592 LHSMIKKEEAKGN
-605 SARGEVVKLRQLE
+605 SSRGEVVKLRQLE
-618 NMPESVDQEFESL
+618 NLPESVDQEFELL

-636 CQAKYSATGFDISFE
+636 CQTKYSATGFDISFE

-659 AHCQQC
+659 AHCQKC
-665 DTNWGLQRCGQ
+665 DTDWGLQRCGQ

-691 EISDRSIG
+691 EIRDRSVG

-712 PCFDNNNLQFYICS
+712 PYFDDHNLQFYICS

-738 SYSCQRCLKPK
+738 SYSCQRC

>member
-1 MKIWDRLQQKIVQIS
+1 MKIWDRLQQKFVQVP
-16 STAKEAIPDALLGQ
+16 STSKEAIPDALLGQ

-35 DSDGTKLNGIH
+35 DNDGTKLNGIH
-46 VQKNTRNYLVPDAT
+46 VQKNIRNYLVPDVT

-71 LTSKFSAWQIPVD
+71 LTSKFPAWQIPVD
-84 SAADSLGF
+84 SAADSLRF
-92 FAKQHQQMLSKQST
+92 FAKQHQQMLSKQNT

-120 ASAIQIQPLER
+120 ASAIQIQPLEKI
-131 SIKEAIPHLEEI
+131 IKDAIPHLEEI

-220 YLRQKIRDVERLKN
+220 YLRQRIRDVERLKN

-258 CRLWGENFDAAPQLK
+258 CRLWGENFDAAPQLN
-273 VAEVTLNFLEQ
+273 VAKETLNFLQQ

-289 LTLTDTDLYKAIPRS
+289 LTLTDTDLYKAIPRG
-304 AEVESTLRNTN
+304 AEVEGTLRNTN

-329 WREWSKWRSKKS
+329 WREWSKWRSKRS
-341 KTAQQLFD
+341 KTVLQLFD
-349 FYQQTIS
+349 FYQQTIN
-356 GFDAFCCLLCSKVLM
+356 GFDAFCCLLCSKVLI
-371 KTDRDRGFGYSPDSA
+371 KTERDRGFGYLSDSA

-435 LAESPDEQTSDQL
+435 LAESPDEQTSEQI
-448 LKLLESLVDQADSP
+448 LKLLESVIDQANSQP
-462 QHRTIILYFG
+462 YRTIILYFG
-472 TTQDLSQISPKFQRF
+472 TAQDVSKISPKLRRY

-492 NDLLS
+492 NDLLN
-497 SDLNF
+497 SDLNP
-502 NSKRDRKLALLP
+502 NSKSDRKLALLP
-514 VSPFDILSTERV
+514 VSPFDILSTERF
-526 ARAVQWWTYS
+526 ARAVQWWIYS
-536 QKCSAYP
+536 QKYSAYP

-552 PDELLRQLQQLEAM
+552 SDELLRQLQQSGAM

-574 LLFIRPLSLSDRK
+574 LLVMRPLSPDDRR
-587 VFTSN
+587 VFNSN
-592 LHSMIKREEAKGN
+592 LHSMIKKEEAKGN
-605 SARGEVVKLRQLE
+605 SSRGEVIKLRQLE
-618 NMPESVDQEFESL
+618 NLPESIAQEFESF

-651 YIGNDCFT
+651 NIGNDCFT

-665 DTNWGLQRCGQ
+665 ETDWGLQRCGQ

-691 EISDRSIG
+691 EISDRSVG
-699 WCDRVFGRDVLAV
+699 WCDRVFGRDVLAM
-712 PCFDNNNLQFYICS
+712 PCFDDRNLQFYICS

-738 SYSCQRCLKPK
+738 SYSCQRC

>member
-1 MKIWDRLQQKIVQIS
+1 MKIWDRLQQKFVQVPLTS
-16 STAKEAIPDALLGQ
+16 KEAIPDALLGQ

-35 DSDGTKLNGIH
+35 DHGGTKLNGIH

-60 KRLTLQDSKAT
+60 KRWTLQDSKAP
-71 LTSKFSAWQIPVD
+71 LTNKFPAWQIPVD

-92 FAKQHQQMLSKQST
+92 FAKQYQQMLSKQNT

-120 ASAIQIQPLER
+120 DIAIQIQPLEKI
-131 SIKEAIPHLEEI
+131 IKEAIPHLEEI

-153 ETEKLPVARVQR
+153 ETEKLPVGRVQR

-179 DWECKTFRGIRPKNV
+179 DWDCKTFRGVRPKNV

-209 VAVRLIDHVLI
+209 VTVRLIDHLLD
-220 YLRQKIRDVERLKN
+220 YLRQRIRDVEKLRS
-234 ELEQVLNFSKEASQ
+234 ELEQVLNFSEVSQ
-248 SIHYRNRTRI
+248 SIHWRNRERI
-258 CRLWGENFDAAPQLK
+258 CHLWGENFDADPQLK
-273 VAEVTLNFLEQ
+273 EAEKTLNFLQQ

-304 AEVESTLRNTN
+304 AEVEGTLRNTN

-341 KTAQQLFD
+341 KPAQQLFD
-349 FYQQTIS
+349 FYQQTIN

-371 KTDRDRGFGYSPDSA
+371 KTDRDRDRGFGYSSDSA

-420 SEKLGI
+420 SEKSGI

-435 LAESPDEQTSDQL
+435 LAESPDEQTSEQI
-448 LKLLESLVDQADSP
+448 LKLLESLVNQADSP
-462 QHRTIILYFG
+462 QHRIIILYFG
-472 TTQDLSQISPKFQRF
+472 TAQDVSQISPKFQRF

-497 SDLNF
+497 SDLNS
-502 NSKRDRKLALLP
+502 NSKSDRKLALLP

-526 ARAVQWWTYS
+526 ARAVQWWIYS
-536 QKCSAYP
+536 QKYSAYP
-543 IKNVLEFRL
+543 IKKDLRL
-552 PDELLRQLQQLEAM
+552 PEQLLQQLQRSAVIG
-566 RQSPQNNQ
+566 QHFQNHQ
-574 LLFIRPLSLSDRK
+574 LLFIRPLSFSDRNI
-587 VFTSN
+587 FNSN

-605 SARGEVVKLRQLE
+605 SSNGEVTKLRKLE
-618 NMPESVDQEFESL
+618 NLPQSIDLEFESC

-636 CQAKYSATGFDISFE
+636 CQERYSATSSFE
-651 YIGNDCFT
+651 HIGNDCFK

-665 DTNWGLQRCGQ
+665 DTTWGLQRCGQ
-676 CQTNYPYIKLGGANP
+676 CQTNYPYIKLGGASP
-691 EISDRSIG
+691 EISDRSVG

-731 GNSSQSS
+731 GNSSPSS
-738 SYSCQRCLKPK
+738 AYSCQRCNSKS